1 MLLELQAFCLQPFE
15 YAGLHPGI
23 IAKSWKPADARL
35 FAKPG
40 ELALGVAPRGL
51 LNRSPR
57 FLQGTFAAEHRAQFP
72 ITDKIEWLRILA
84 RAALKQQRSHFAH
97 PSVIKH
103 SVCSGVDA
111 LVEFFAR
118 RRSRNSSERWGTS
131 ARPSSSARKY
141 SPVPTVNTG
150 KRFRFRRSCRICS
163 AIWR

>member
-1 MLLELQAFCLQPFE
+1 MLLQLQAFCLQPFE

-57 FLQGTFAAEHRAQFP
+57 FFQGTLAAEHRAQFP
-72 ITDKIEWLRILA
+72 IADKIKWLRILDQ
-84 RAALKQQRSHFAH
+84 AALKQQRLHFTH

-103 SVCSGVDA
+103 SACSRVDS
-111 LVEFFAR
+111 LVVFSPGGHKPPFKTAPP
-118 RRSRNSSERWGTS
+118 SRGAGPGAVTS
-131 ARPSSSARKY
+131 
-141 SPVPTVNTG
+141 
-150 KRFRFRRSCRICS
+150 
-163 AIWR
+163 